1 MDATYKNTLEIA
13 RAEFEQLITEESE
26 LQLRLEG
33 NRNRQAG
40 LKKTIDSLSA
50 LIGEDSDAGIPGI
63 SDAIRTV
70 LSNHYETDKRTIL
83 MPTGI
88 RNRLASGGFDLG
100 NYKNPMAVIHT
111 TLKRL
116 EEQGEVEALE
126 AKDKKIGYRWV
137 PKPDGLGGI
146 TDDDVPF

>member
-1 MDATYKNTLEIA
+1 MEAAYKNTLEIA

-26 LQLRLEG
+26 LQTRLEW

-50 LIGEDSDAGIPGI
+50 LVGEDSDAGIPGI

-70 LSNHYETDKRTIL
+70 LFEQHGADKRIVL

-88 RNRLASGGFDLG
+88 RNRLVSAGFDLG

-116 EEQGEVEALE
+116 EDQGEVEAVE
-126 AKDKKIGYRWV
+126 TKDRKTGYRWV
-137 PKPDGLGGI
+137 PKVGGV

>member
-1 MDATYKNTLEIA
+1 MDATYKTTLEIA
-13 RAEFEQLITEESE
+13 RVEFEQLIAEEAE
-26 LQLRLEG
+26 LQIRLDG
-33 NRNRQAG
+33 NRNRQVG

-70 LSNHYETDKRTIL
+70 LSNQYEADKRLML

-88 RNRLASGGFDLG
+88 RNRLVSAGFELG

-116 EEQGEVEALE
+116 EEQGEIEPLE

-137 PKPDGLGGI
+137 PKNPFGDI